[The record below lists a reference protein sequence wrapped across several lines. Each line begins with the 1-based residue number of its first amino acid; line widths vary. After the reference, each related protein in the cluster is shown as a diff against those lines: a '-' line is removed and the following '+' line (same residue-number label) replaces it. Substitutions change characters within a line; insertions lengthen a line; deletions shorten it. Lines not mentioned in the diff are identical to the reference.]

1 MRHITNILAGF
12 LFVVCSTSLFAQ
24 VRTVTFTGRDRTN
37 QYHIPLTQVTVFNLD
52 QLWEEVLYYPDT
64 VLVLGSV
71 GVEDY
76 ETGQNLQLMQNVP
89 NPFDGT
95 TEFALQLPENRDVLL
110 EIYDITGKLAV
121 GQRFSALSVGTH
133 LFQATLS
140 SPQTYLLSAKVDNGQ
155 MTIKMVN
162 TGHGAGNTIRHLGMT
177 DKNGDFTIYLKNDQ
191 AYSGYPFHVGDEM
204 QYMGSAVVD
213 GMQLESAVVT
223 QAQVDNETVPLLF
236 DITAPTVITN
246 MVSNVTTTTAE
257 ISGNVTSMGGSPVTA
272 RGVCV
277 SISQNPTVND
287 WHTVEGGDLGM
298 FISSMTEL
306 TPNTTYYVR
315 AYAINSVGTGYG
327 EQRTFTTA
335 CDPVNVSAVGDT
347 TINYGQSATLTASGA
362 NSYLWSTGA
371 TTESVIVNPTS
382 TTTYTVTGADSYGCT
397 DTASVLVTVNPVA
410 PSVTTNIVSNITEA
424 SATCG
429 GSVTSDG
436 GALTYRGVC
445 WSTSQNPTV
454 SDFRTNDGSGTG
466 TFTSNITRLT
476 PNTTYY
482 VRAYAI
488 NSVDTTYGQEV
499 SFTTCTNFSVTIS
512 GNTIVDNGLG
522 ATVVASGAEHYLWST
537 GDTSS
542 TIILN
547 PAVTTWYSVE
557 GTDMLGCKKTVPFV
571 IYVVS
576 PVEVGTGLSEI
587 EIDCSNQPVA
597 LSVNTDMVIYNDYKV
612 DSIQYNP
619 PFNFTDGNTIYL
631 NYDDKWASS
640 YINLPFLFNFYGY
653 NYNQILPGSNS
664 IAAFSGSVGSLG
676 YVLPGTTCAYQ
687 IVDTIP
693 SLHIYTN
700 AIFACYRDIYNDG
713 SGSVNYATSGIFPDR
728 SFMLSFNNMRLWP
741 SGYSNAPFSSMI
753 VLHEGTNIIDI
764 YLKDAPVNT
773 NWQYGNG
780 VLGLQNRTG
789 KRGIAPPGRNTG
801 LWTAYNEAWRFT
813 PVRSYMVTWYLGTD
827 TTAATGV
834 VVGTGDTITVF
845 PGESTYYT
853 ARLQFIDEDST
864 EFDIINTC
872 HVTVNPSST
881 LIATATQN
889 VVCAGE
895 TVVLTAGFDGASANT
910 CVWSTGEEGTSI
922 VVNPMITTTYTVTA
936 TNNYGCTDTAM
947 VTVVVSN
954 IPIVSGF
961 ADIPPARPLHNNCEA
976 NAPDYATLR
985 AYFDANI
992 TVALPCSGTVIDTVV
1007 FYLGN
1012 SNVVADGNP
1021 DIFATTD
1028 FVTIYAVVTDNAGNT
1043 SAKTPV
1049 FQLRRPAPMYITHG
1063 AISIDTLE
1071 LCVDA
1076 ATNMHFNTNSVMNA
1090 GDPCT
1095 YQWSQ
1100 IDVVGSSVITSN
1112 PNNYLEA
1119 VVAPFDQLINTSTH
1133 FTMTVTDAYGCV
1145 AADTSNAVH
1154 FYRLPDVTVS
1164 QDPRYAGLPHG
1175 DDGAVCPNWGV
1186 YMVKATSHSNLPDSI
1201 PNYQYLLYEWSG
1213 ESVNI
1218 YSTYDTTGVYI
1229 LPEQN
1234 NRQYEVFAEVTN
1246 KKGCS
1251 ATSSFVVTVRDTT
1264 APVFNGTL
1272 PDGRVCKS
1280 SDGKYH
1286 IPDFTTYF
1294 TNQTVSDNCYS
1305 FSDLTITQ
1313 NPAAGTEFYVPTEA
1327 TITLSDRWGNG
1338 RQYAIEVEP
1347 IISSYTFIDS
1357 AICQSDLPFAWNG
1370 HTISESGTYHDTLTA
1385 INGCDSIVTLHLII
1399 YNQPTIAF
1407 IINDEP
1413 WITRDPNN
1421 FFICENKE
1429 IKIGVVSDG
1438 WERVWWS
1445 NAYPAGCET
1454 CEPVY
1459 YINFNS
1465 FEANRTYSFCV
1476 EAIDSNGCRTIEA
1489 INVIA
1494 KPIAVTVIDTVT
1506 CQNQLPFVWNSRFL
1520 TEAGTYYDTL
1530 TAVNGCDSVV
1540 TLHLT
1545 IHPCGPVDAQ
1555 PCPGT
1560 PTVTDVDGNVYN
1572 TVQIGGQCWMREN
1585 LRTTK
1590 YADGTSISQGNS
1602 SSYSMSYWS
1611 YPNNDAS
1618 NKETYGLLYNWK
1630 AAMRNDTSSDATPS
1644 GVQGICPIGWHVP
1657 SDAEWKILAD
1667 YVSGQG
1673 IYICG
1678 GDNVNVAKALASDT
1692 GWINE
1697 SQYCMVGNASNSNN
1711 ATGYSAFPAGIGYRS
1726 ENTGFGSSAYFWSA
1740 TEKDVTYAYDRHL
1753 YSSNARMGCYTYEK
1767 HCRLSVRC
1775 LHDEENASLLPTLT
1789 TDGVSSATTTIN
1801 CYATVISEGS
1811 SVVTARG
1818 VCWGTSHYPTI
1829 EDNHSIDGN
1838 GIGSFNSSITGL
1850 IPNLTYYVRAY
1861 ATNLYGTV
1869 YGNEIIFNTPF
1880 NPNGDDYSCAGTP
1893 ILTDIDGNVYNTVQL
1908 GGQCWMRENLRTTR
1922 YANGTPISQGHYIS
1936 ETACWYYPNGDSTY
1950 KKTYGLLYNWPAVM
1964 NGAFSSD
1971 ATPSGVQGVCPDGW
1985 HVPSR
1990 AEWIQLTD
1998 YVGGQSQYTCDNDNN
2013 NIAKAL
2019 SATIGWD
2026 SYDYTCSVGDNPNS
2040 NNATFFGVLP
2050 AGIYRWT
2057 SPTYSFY
2064 GIGSSATMWSTT
2076 EHGSFYAY
2084 YCGWDKSSS
2093 VVRQNHTE
2101 KNAGNA
2107 VRCVRD
2113 EGLSL
2118 YFPMVTTTSVN
2129 NITVNS
2135 ASCGGNVTAD
2145 GNSPVTA
2152 RGVCWSTSHNP
2163 TTNDNHTLD
2172 GTDVGSFSSTI
2183 AGLASN
2189 ITYFVR
2195 AYATNFHGTVYGN
2208 EVSFTTP
2215 IYPDGDEFSCVGM
2228 PIITDIDGN
2237 IYNTVQIGDQCW
2249 MRENLRTT
2257 KYSDGTSIAQGSHS
2271 SNTISY
2277 WFYPN
2282 GDSSYKQSYGLL
2294 YNWPAVMN
2302 GSSFSNTSPSGVQGV
2317 CPLGWHVPSYTEW
2330 KQLTDYMSSQS
2341 QYWCGNNSNYIAK
2354 ALAATTGWYTSNR
2367 TCHVGNGQDSNNSS
2381 QFGALPSGR
2390 WTINYCLSFNG
2401 EANFWCTSSD
2411 NSSSPWHILLDGNAV
2426 TYYAWIE
2433 KSWGFSVRCLRDAAT
2448 AVIDAKSCPAA
2459 PTVTDHEG
2467 NVYAT
2472 VQIGNQCWMRE
2483 NLRTTTSPSTGT
2495 YLIPAAG
2502 TNYTYTGKQAR
2513 WYNNDS
2519 TTYAPMNYGLLYNW
2533 NAAVDTFNT
2542 AYGETSVNTSSN
2554 NAVSVTFSG
2563 HRRGICPAGWHL
2575 PSDAEWTQLTDY
2587 VSSQSEYTCSGNSS
2601 YIAKA
2606 LASTEG
2612 WNTSTNSCAVGNN
2625 QGSNNATGFSA
2636 VPAGICGGS
2645 SFNGVGGYAYF
2656 WSSTQIL
2663 SDYAWYRS
2671 LGYGYANVGRYRD
2684 AKNGGFSVRCLR
2696 DETCTVVID
2705 EKSCP
2710 EAPTVTDHE
2719 GNVYATVQ
2727 IGNQCWMRDNLRTTT
2742 SPSTGTYLVNN
2753 EFTSGSDIAYTYT
2766 GKMARWYNNDSAT
2779 YAPMNYG
2786 LLYNWNAA
2794 ADTFNTAYGETSVNQ
2809 SSSNAVSVTFTV
2821 HRRGICPAGWHL
2833 PSDAEWT
2840 QLTNYVSSQSEYVC
2854 GDTNINIAKA
2864 LADSVLWLS
2873 STTSCAVGNNRSA
2886 NNATGF
2892 GTLPAGWCISG
2903 FYNGYQSAFF
2913 WSSTTSSF
2921 LSVYPRLLDKSNA
2934 DVRRNGL
2941 NDSKRNGFSVRC
2953 LRDAGTAVID
2963 SKSCPSATTVTDHE
2977 GNVYATVQ
2985 IGNQCWMRDN
2995 LRTTTSPTTGT
3006 YLIPPAG
3013 TTYTYTGK
3021 QARWYNNDS
3030 TTYAPMNYGLL
3041 YNWNAAVDT
3050 FNTVYGETSVNTN
3063 YSNAVSAHFFGHHR
3077 RGICPAGW
3085 HLPSDA
3091 EWTTMTTYV
3100 GNQSEYTCGDN
3111 SSYIAKALA
3120 DSIGW
3125 ITCTAN
3131 CAICNDLAANNATGF
3146 SAFPVGGYFGDYS
3159 FGSNAYFWSFTEG
3172 NGILAWLRY
3181 LSSNTADVGRL
3192 SNYKYLGF
3200 SVRCLRD
3207 AIPDII
3213 DSKSCPA
3220 APTVTDHEGNVYATV
3235 QIGNQCWMRDNLRTT
3250 TSPNTGTYLIPAAGT
3265 TYTYTG
3271 KQARWYNNDSTTY
3284 APMNYGL
3291 LYNWNAAVDTFN
3303 TTYGETSVNTNY
3315 SNAVSVSFTSHRQ
3328 GICPVGWHL
3337 PSDAEWTQ
3345 LFDYV
3350 GQSEYVCGGTNI
3362 NIAKALAS
3370 TEGWSTYGVSCEVG
3384 NDPSSNNATGFSA
3397 LPAGRY
3403 YSNSGYSQSGNY
3415 ANFWSATESGSFYV
3429 YGRYLF
3435 YARANVFS
3443 HNFYK
3448 DEGYSVRC
3456 LRD

>member
-1 MRHITNILAGF
+1 MRHLYKILAGF

-223 QAQVDNETVPLLF
+223 QAQVDNETVPLLC

-246 MVSNVTTTTAE
+246 IVSNVTTTTAE
-257 ISGNVTSMGGSPVTA
+257 ISGNVTSTGGSPVTA

-397 DTASVLVTVNPVA
+397 DTASVVITVNPVA

-429 GSVTSDG
+429 GNVTSDG

-454 SDFRTNDGSGTG
+454 SDSRTNDGSGTG
-466 TFTSNITRLT
+466 TFTSNISGLT

-499 SFTTCTNFSVTIS
+499 SFTTCTHFSVTIS

-542 TIILN
+542 TITLN

-557 GTDMLGCKKTVPFV
+557 GTDVLGCKKTVPFV

-789 KRGIAPPGRNTG
+789 KRGIAPLGRNTG

-922 VVNPMITTTYTVTA
+922 AVNPMITTTYTVTA

-961 ADIPPARPLHNNCEA
+961 ADIPPARPLHNNCET

-1175 DDGAVCPNWGV
+1175 DDGAVCPNYGV
-1186 YMVKATSHSNLPDSI
+1186 YMVKATGHSNLPDSI

-1327 TITLSDRWGNG
+1327 AITLSDRWGNG

-1421 FFICENKE
+1421 YFICENKE

-1530 TAVNGCDSVV
+1530 MAWNGCDSIV
-1540 TLHLT
+1540 TLHLVV
-1545 IHPCGPVDAQ
+1545 INCGPV
-1555 PCPGT
+1555 
-1560 PTVTDVDGNVYN
+1560 
-1572 TVQIGGQCWMREN
+1572 
-1585 LRTTK
+1585 
-1590 YADGTSISQGNS
+1590 
-1602 SSYSMSYWS
+1602 
-1611 YPNNDAS
+1611 
-1618 NKETYGLLYNWK
+1618 
-1630 AAMRNDTSSDATPS
+1630 
-1644 GVQGICPIGWHVP
+1644 
-1657 SDAEWKILAD
+1657 
-1667 YVSGQG
+1667 
-1673 IYICG
+1673 
-1678 GDNVNVAKALASDT
+1678 
-1692 GWINE
+1692 
-1697 SQYCMVGNASNSNN
+1697 
-1711 ATGYSAFPAGIGYRS
+1711 
-1726 ENTGFGSSAYFWSA
+1726 
-1740 TEKDVTYAYDRHL
+1740 
-1753 YSSNARMGCYTYEK
+1753 
-1767 HCRLSVRC
+1767 
-1775 LHDEENASLLPTLT
+1775 
-1789 TDGVSSATTTIN
+1789 
-1801 CYATVISEGS
+1801 
-1811 SVVTARG
+1811 
-1818 VCWGTSHYPTI
+1818 
-1829 EDNHSIDGN
+1829 ID
-1838 GIGSFNSSITGL
+1838 S
-1850 IPNLTYYVRAY
+1850 
-1861 ATNLYGTV
+1861 
-1869 YGNEIIFNTPF
+1869 
-1880 NPNGDDYSCAGTP
+1880 
-1893 ILTDIDGNVYNTVQL
+1893 
-1908 GGQCWMRENLRTTR
+1908 
-1922 YANGTPISQGHYIS
+1922 
-1936 ETACWYYPNGDSTY
+1936 
-1950 KKTYGLLYNWPAVM
+1950 
-1964 NGAFSSD
+1964 
-1971 ATPSGVQGVCPDGW
+1971 
-1985 HVPSR
+1985 
-1990 AEWIQLTD
+1990 
-1998 YVGGQSQYTCDNDNN
+1998 
-2013 NIAKAL
+2013 
-2019 SATIGWD
+2019 
-2026 SYDYTCSVGDNPNS
+2026 
-2040 NNATFFGVLP
+2040 
-2050 AGIYRWT
+2050 
-2057 SPTYSFY
+2057 
-2064 GIGSSATMWSTT
+2064 
-2076 EHGSFYAY
+2076 
-2084 YCGWDKSSS
+2084 
-2093 VVRQNHTE
+2093 
-2101 KNAGNA
+2101 
-2107 VRCVRD
+2107 
-2113 EGLSL
+2113 
-2118 YFPMVTTTSVN
+2118 
-2129 NITVNS
+2129 
-2135 ASCGGNVTAD
+2135 
-2145 GNSPVTA
+2145 
-2152 RGVCWSTSHNP
+2152 
-2163 TTNDNHTLD
+2163 
-2172 GTDVGSFSSTI
+2172 
-2183 AGLASN
+2183 
-2189 ITYFVR
+2189 
-2195 AYATNFHGTVYGN
+2195 
-2208 EVSFTTP
+2208 
-2215 IYPDGDEFSCVGM
+2215 
-2228 PIITDIDGN
+2228 
-2237 IYNTVQIGDQCW
+2237 
-2249 MRENLRTT
+2249 
-2257 KYSDGTSIAQGSHS
+2257 
-2271 SNTISY
+2271 
-2277 WFYPN
+2277 
-2282 GDSSYKQSYGLL
+2282 
-2294 YNWPAVMN
+2294 
-2302 GSSFSNTSPSGVQGV
+2302 
-2317 CPLGWHVPSYTEW
+2317 
-2330 KQLTDYMSSQS
+2330 
-2341 QYWCGNNSNYIAK
+2341 
-2354 ALAATTGWYTSNR
+2354 
-2367 TCHVGNGQDSNNSS
+2367 
-2381 QFGALPSGR
+2381 
-2390 WTINYCLSFNG
+2390 
-2401 EANFWCTSSD
+2401 
-2411 NSSSPWHILLDGNAV
+2411 
-2426 TYYAWIE
+2426 
-2433 KSWGFSVRCLRDAAT
+2433 
-2448 AVIDAKSCPAA
+2448 KSCPAA

-2472 VQIGNQCWMRE
+2472 VQIGSQCWMRD

-2495 YLIPAAG
+2495 YLIPASG
-2502 TNYTYTGKQAR
+2502 TGYTFTGKQAR

-2519 TTYAPMNYGLLYNW
+2519 ATYAPQNYGLLYNW

-2636 VPAGICGGS
+2636 VPAGYCYGS
-2645 SFNGVGGYAYF
+2645 SFDNVGYDAYF
-2656 WSSTQIL
+2656 WSSTQNHSNNAWFRGL
-2663 SDYAWYRS
+2663 YYCYAGVHRNY
-2671 LGYGYANVGRYRD
+2671 
-2684 AKNGGFSVRCLR
+2684 NGKDNGFSVRCLR
-2696 DETCTVVID
+2696 DETGTVVID

-2710 EAPTVTDHE
+2710 AAPTVTDHE

-2727 IGNQCWMRDNLRTTT
+2727 IGSQCWMRDNLRTTT
-2742 SPSTGTYLVNN
+2742 SPSTGTYL
-2753 EFTSGSDIAYTYT
+2753 I
-2766 GKMARWYNNDSAT
+2766 
-2779 YAPMNYG
+2779 
-2786 LLYNWNAA
+2786 
-2794 ADTFNTAYGETSVNQ
+2794 
-2809 SSSNAVSVTFTV
+2809 
-2821 HRRGICPAGWHL
+2821 PA
-2833 PSDAEWT
+2833 
-2840 QLTNYVSSQSEYVC
+2840 
-2854 GDTNINIAKA
+2854 
-2864 LADSVLWLS
+2864 
-2873 STTSCAVGNNRSA
+2873 
-2886 NNATGF
+2886 
-2892 GTLPAGWCISG
+2892 
-2903 FYNGYQSAFF
+2903 
-2913 WSSTTSSF
+2913 
-2921 LSVYPRLLDKSNA
+2921 
-2934 DVRRNGL
+2934 
-2941 NDSKRNGFSVRC
+2941 
-2953 LRDAGTAVID
+2953 AGT
-2963 SKSCPSATTVTDHE
+2963 
-2977 GNVYATVQ
+2977 G
-2985 IGNQCWMRDN
+2985 
-2995 LRTTTSPTTGT
+2995 
-3006 YLIPPAG
+3006 
-3013 TTYTYTGK
+3013 YTYTGK
-3021 QARWYNNDS
+3021 QARWYNDDS

-3050 FNTVYGETSVNTN
+3050 FNTAYGETSVNTTS
-3063 YSNAVSAHFFGHHR
+3063 SNAVSVSFTGNR

-3085 HLPSDA
+3085 HLPSDV
-3091 EWTTMTTYV
+3091 EWTQLTDYV
-3100 GNQSEYTCGDN
+3100 SSQSQYVCGSDN
-3111 SSYIAKALA
+3111 TYIAKALA
-3120 DSIGW
+3120 DSTGW
-3125 ITCTAN
+3125 NTSTDI
-3131 CAICNDLAANNATGF
+3131 CAVGNDQSDNNTTGF
-3146 SAFPVGGYFGDYS
+3146 S
-3159 FGSNAYFWSFTEG
+3159 T
-3172 NGILAWLRY
+3172 
-3181 LSSNTADVGRL
+3181 
-3192 SNYKYLGF
+3192 
-3200 SVRCLRD
+3200 
-3207 AIPDII
+3207 
-3213 DSKSCPA
+3213 
-3220 APTVTDHEGNVYATV
+3220 
-3235 QIGNQCWMRDNLRTT
+3235 
-3250 TSPNTGTYLIPAAGT
+3250 
-3265 TYTYTG
+3265 
-3271 KQARWYNNDSTTY
+3271 
-3284 APMNYGL
+3284 
-3291 LYNWNAAVDTFN
+3291 
-3303 TTYGETSVNTNY
+3303 
-3315 SNAVSVSFTSHRQ
+3315 
-3328 GICPVGWHL
+3328 
-3337 PSDAEWTQ
+3337 
-3345 LFDYV
+3345 
-3350 GQSEYVCGGTNI
+3350 
-3362 NIAKALAS
+3362 
-3370 TEGWSTYGVSCEVG
+3370 
-3384 NDPSSNNATGFSA
+3384 
-3397 LPAGRY
+3397 LPAGSYGGY
-3403 YSNSGYSQSGNY
+3403 YTYAGNY
-3415 ANFWSATESGSFYV
+3415 ATFWSTTQHDGDGAYYRSLLC
-3429 YGRYLF
+3429 YL
-3435 YARANVFS
+3435 ADVDRLDQA
-3443 HNFYK
+3443 K
-3448 DEGYSVRC
+3448 ACAYSVRC